1 MTGRILTT
9 ILLMLL
15 AVQAA
20 VAPLYALDAGQ
31 ERGGREEELYDDAN
45 DALDEGDYREAA
57 AKFRR
62 VADMKGENAA
72 AALHWLAYAQNKM
85 GQRSEALATLVD
97 LQQRYPKSKWASD
110 GKALEV
116 EVRQSAG
123 QTVAPDR
130 VDDEDLK
137 LMVVN
142 GLMHSDPARAFP
154 ILKGI
159 ITGNHSAK
167 LKDKALFVL
176 SQSGSP
182 EAMQLM
188 GQIAR
193 DNSRPELQS
202 RAIRNLG
209 ILGGERSR
217 QILADV
223 YSSSTDKKVK
233 RSILK
238 SYMISGDRARL
249 LSLAKSEADPEL
261 RAEAVQQLGIIG
273 AKDELSQ
280 LYTVETAV
288 SVRKKIIQAMFIGGN
303 AEKLAELARSEKVL
317 ELRLAAIKNLGLMG
331 GRSGDFLVQ
340 MYETDPSHQV
350 RDAVINGLFLQ
361 NNGKALVALARK
373 EKDREL
379 KKEIV
384 SKLSLMNSEEG
395 SQYLLELLNE

>member
-1 MTGRILTT
+1 M
-9 ILLMLL
+9 MFL
-15 AVQAA
+15 AVQPALM
-20 VAPLYALDAGQ
+20 PLHADDADQ
-31 ERGGREEELYDDAN
+31 ERSSREEELYEEATDS
-45 DALDEGDYREAA
+45 LDEGDYRDAA
-57 AKFRR
+57 SKFRQ
-62 VADMKGENAA
+62 VANMNGENAA
-72 AALHWLAYAQNKM
+72 AALHWLAYSQNKM

-97 LQQRYPKSKWASD
+97 LQKRYPKSKWASD

-159 ITGNHSAK
+159 ISGNYSPK

-182 EAMQLM
+182 EAMQLL

-193 DNSRPELQS
+193 DNANPELQS

-209 ILGGERSR
+209 IIGGDRSR
-217 QILADV
+217 QILAEV
-223 YSSSTDKKVK
+223 YGSATDKKVK

-238 SYMISGDRARL
+238 SYMISGDRGRL
-249 LSLAKSEADPEL
+249 LSLAKSEADPDL
-261 RAEAVQQLGIIG
+261 RADAVQQLGIIG

-280 LYTVETAV
+280 LYTTETAIP
-288 SVRKKIIQAMFIGGN
+288 VRKKIIQAMFIGGN
-303 AEKLAELARSEKVL
+303 ADKLAELARNEKVL

-340 MYETDPSHQV
+340 MYESDPSHQV

-361 NNGKALVALARK
+361 GNAKALVGLARK